1 MMERRRFLVAS
12 LASVAAVPFAA
23 GAQPVGK
30 IARIGLLVTGPRPEE
45 HACVLA
51 LRRGFA
57 ELGYVEGR
65 THVLET
71 RWADRRPEEA
81 FPGLATE
88 LVQAGVDIIVSVTA
102 QGLVEAKAAMAS
114 VPVVMA
120 ASTHPLE
127 RGLIASYGRPGAN
140 ITGLATFTGEMFA
153 KRVQLLVEALPRVS
167 RIAILRLPGEQ
178 NELVARDL
186 ASAAGRL
193 GLTPQVI
200 ELQEAGAFPTVFQAA
215 VRGKAQALMTAQ
227 GPFFLQHVRTTADL
241 ALKHRLPSFSG
252 EPTAADA
259 GMLMSCGASI
269 PASCQ
274 RAAFFVDRIL
284 KGAKPSDLPVERTQ
298 VFNLEINLK
307 TAKALGLTIPPT
319 LLARAD
325 RVIE

>member
-65 THVLET
+65 T
-71 RWADRRPEEA
+71 WADRRPEEA

-200 ELQEAGAFPTVFQAA
+200 EVQEAGADSVPGCRPRKGSGAHDGAGTLFLTACANDGRPRLEAPAA
-215 VRGKAQALMTAQ
+215 ELLGRANGGRRGHAHELRC
-227 GPFFLQHVRTTADL
+227 QH
-241 ALKHRLPSFSG
+241 SG
-252 EPTAADA
+252 E
-259 GMLMSCGASI
+259 L
-269 PASCQ
+269 PARGLLCRSH
-274 RAAFFVDRIL
+274 
-284 KGAKPSDLPVERTQ
+284 
-298 VFNLEINLK
+298 LEGRE
-307 TAKALGLTIPPT
+307 ALRF
-319 LLARAD
+319 ARRAD
-325 RVIE
+325 TSVQP